1 VKAYFLSTL
10 LILAFIW
17 TNGQD
22 KNLKAQMHYSTAED
36 NFNQNTLEGY
46 NICIKEL
53 GKAEQSLGETNAKIM
68 DLKTRAYAQL
78 VFQANWL
85 TGAYILD
92 TCLKKFFSLASPQ
105 SYPEEKYIQMLKLQ
119 SDIQD
124 YKNTLNKEDSIL
136 YTQDYTIYS
145 DTYALFYIHREKM
158 RPALPILFLPTP
170 DTKVTKHMI
179 SDTLHSLF
187 DDGKVNY
194 YAIPIKVS
202 NKGGYL
208 YWAFKSND
216 NLVGSW
222 YMAFKDKEEQ
232 KSAISNQAIGFF
244 ESFRHD
250 KKNTKIVIQNSVIPL
265 KPNTEYYI
273 WFTSS
278 KKAPLETSRSLPIL
292 YSIYL
297 TDSPKDN

>member
-1 VKAYFLSTL
+1 VKAFFFSTL
-10 LILAFIW
+10 LLLASIW
-17 TNGQD
+17 ANGQD
-22 KNLKAQMHYSTAED
+22 KNLKAQMHYNIAED
-36 NFNQNTLEGY
+36 NFNRNILEGY
-46 NICIKEL
+46 TICIKEL
-53 GKAEQSLGETNAKIM
+53 EKAEQSLGETNAKIM
-68 DLKTRAYAQL
+68 DLKTRAYVKW
-78 VFQANWL
+78 VFQINWL
-85 TGAYILD
+85 TGVYILD

-119 SDIQD
+119 SDVQD
-124 YKNTLNKEDSIL
+124 YKNTFNKEDSIL

-158 RPALPILFLPTP
+158 KPALPISFLPTP
-170 DTKVTKHMI
+170 DTKITKHMI

-208 YWAFKSND
+208 YWAFKN
-216 NLVGSW
+216 NMIGGW

-232 KSAISNQAIGFF
+232 KSAISNQAFGFF

-250 KKNTKIVIQNSVIPL
+250 KKNTKIIIQNSVILL

-273 WFTSS
+273 WFASS
-278 KKAPLETSRSLPIL
+278 EKIPLELTRSLPIL

-297 TDSPKDN
+297 TDTPKDN